1 MSATERA
8 ETWVRLRDGRRLHYT
23 ATGPEHGFPILY
35 LHGAIGSPL
44 RRSAALDAV
53 IADLGVRYVMVNRP
67 GFGRSDRAPGRTMSA
82 FAGDVE
88 QLADSLGFD
97 RFALVGVSAGGPYAL
112 ACAHRLPDRV
122 RAAAVVSSLSSLC
135 PPHAVPGLPVRLRV
149 ALLALA
155 RAPGLAIHM
164 GDAAVRL
171 IERHPGLLPRLMTAG
186 AAGADRRLLD
196 EPESCNTAVDGFL
209 AAASGGVRG
218 LVEDYLLCTQPWGF
232 RPEEVDPRVYL
243 WHGMQDAL
251 VPVEHALQLAVAL
264 PDCRPAFDPDEGHF
278 FFRRRLPA
286 ILGALAPSYSSRPR
300 SRRTSASRSA
310 SARSASLGS

>member
-1 MSATERA
+1 MSVTERA
-8 ETWVRLRDGRRLHYT
+8 QTWVRLRDGRRLGYT
-23 ATGPEHGFPILY
+23 ATGEPHGFPILY

-44 RRSAALDAV
+44 RCSATLDAV
-53 IADLGVRYVMVNRP
+53 IDDLGVRYVMVDRP
-67 GFGRSDRAPGRTMSA
+67 GFGRSDRDPGRTMTS

-88 QLADSLGFD
+88 QLADALGFD
-97 RFALVGVSAGGPYAL
+97 RFAVVGVSAGGPYAL

-122 RAAAVVSSLSSLC
+122 RAAAVVSSLSAVC
-135 PPHAVPGLPVRLRV
+135 PPHAVPGLPARMRV

-155 RAPGLAIHM
+155 RVPGLAIRV

-171 IERHPGLLPRLMTAG
+171 IERYPGLLPRLMTAG

-196 EPESCNTAVDGFL
+196 EPENCDTAVDGFL

-218 LVEDYLLCTQPWGF
+218 LVEDYLLCNRPWGF
-232 RPEEVDPRVYL
+232 RPEDVRPRVHL

-286 ILGALAPSYSSRPR
+286 ILGALAPAYASRPR

-310 SARSASLGS
+310 SARSASPGS